1 MSRRAA
7 IFGAALAAALVVTGC
22 GADEKDSGNGGEG
35 GGGSESSAVD
45 AALLGKVPT
54 PEVSEMAGAMGMW
67 TTEKN
72 FVKAGL
78 KKISGYPLAGGKA
91 EWEIPLGGE
100 VCWSSQQATED
111 GLVAVLFQNDKDDP
125 AVCTEVGL
133 VDIDKGKLLWQK
145 QGLDSYGSRQMFDE
159 VTIGG
164 GTVAAAGTSASA
176 GWTTGGKP
184 LWSPAATEDEKC
196 PAKGFAGEGEKLVVV
211 RDCGDTDHPKLTL
224 QTVDPA
230 TRAVKSSYGFA
241 PGIEDAHVVSADPLV
256 VAVDDGDSPGGSGI
270 TEFLSLDDSAARGKL
285 LATIGTTG
293 GKYGK
298 YDAECA
304 STNVTNCSQLAV
316 DKKTGTLF
324 LGTRD
329 AGPGSEGDNDVVA
342 LDLKTGKKKGTTQ
355 GTDEGALIPMGV
367 DEGGKVVAYQEAN
380 IVGEAGGAVWRI
392 DPATFEKTKVLQ
404 NPGRSYEMEARFE
417 TDRRLLF
424 AGERLYLGADHVSE
438 PSDVYKEKQPL
449 AVVFGAK

>member
-7 IFGAALAAALVVTGC
+7 IFGAALAAALVISGC
-22 GADEKDSGNGGEG
+22 GSSDEDDNG
-35 GGGSESSAVD
+35 GGGDAGSRDSAAD
-45 AALLGKVPT
+45 SALLGQVPT
-54 PEVSEMAGAMGMW
+54 PKVSEMAGAMGMW

-72 FVKAGL
+72 FVKAEL

-91 EWEIPLGGE
+91 EWQIPLGGE
-100 VCWSSQQATED
+100 VCWSSPQATKD
-111 GLVAVLFQNDKDDP
+111 DLVAVLFQNDKEDP

-133 VDIDKGKLLWQK
+133 VDLNKGKLLWRK
-145 QGLDSYGSRQMFDE
+145 QGLDGYGNRQMFDE

-176 GWTTGGKP
+176 GWTTGGKA
-184 LWSPAATEDEKC
+184 LWSPATTEDEKC

-211 RDCGDTDHPKLTL
+211 RDCGDTDHPELTV

-230 TRAVKSSYGFA
+230 TRAVKSAYAFERGV
-241 PGIEDAHVVSADPLV
+241 EYAHVVSADPLL

-270 TEFLSLDDSAARGKL
+270 TDFLSIDDSGARGKL
-285 LATIGTTG
+285 LGTIGTKG

-298 YDAECA
+298 YDAECQ
-304 STNVTNCSQLAV
+304 STSVTDCAQLAV
-316 DKKTGTLF
+316 DKKSGTLF
-324 LGTRD
+324 LGTRK
-329 AGPGSEGDNDVVA
+329 AGAGSEGDNDIVA
-342 LDLKTGKKKGTTQ
+342 FDLRTGKKKGTAQ
-355 GTDEGALIPMGV
+355 GTDEGSLIPVGM

-380 IVGEAGGAVWRI
+380 VVGESGGAVWRI
-392 DPATFEKTKVLQ
+392 DPATYKKTKVMQ

-417 TDRRLLF
+417 TDRRMLF

-438 PSDVYKEKQPL
+438 PSEVYKEKQPL